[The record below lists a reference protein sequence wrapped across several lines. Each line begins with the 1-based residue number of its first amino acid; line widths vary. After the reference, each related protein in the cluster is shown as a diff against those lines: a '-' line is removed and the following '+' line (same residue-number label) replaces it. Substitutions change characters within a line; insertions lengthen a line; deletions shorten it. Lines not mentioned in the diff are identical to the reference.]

1 MKKSQI
7 DKKGMIKL
15 YFWTLSYFKPVLF
28 LTLLYVICGGAMI
41 FGELM
46 IPRRMGYLID
56 NIIPLNKI
64 SLLVNQILLLF
75 GVVVLILIVKS
86 IYNFLEQV
94 ISNKI
99 IRNQQTE
106 LMLHLQKLGFSY
118 YEKVPTG
125 QILAIFE
132 NAVNQ
137 TQQTYTFLFPQFIY
151 SLAQFVV
158 PSIILLYSE
167 PIFFVA
173 AMVGNVLYIGL
184 NHVANKKIQ
193 YYLDIETK
201 ASQASQQSLYDAIE
215 ATTELKITGSKEW
228 FQKRTIGYFNEF
240 RIARMWSLF
249 WRHFRYT
256 TVGLTLTLSI
266 VLFYY
271 FGLRLVANGSITL
284 GTLVGYSFLMG
295 LISRGFSVFFYII
308 PAQYNA
314 LNYAKYLF
322 DFLKLQPD
330 VTEDNC
336 RYIDDIDRFDIQLKN
351 ISFSY
356 NKNQPLINDIS
367 YTIPE
372 GKKIA
377 IVGESGCGKSTLLKL
392 IGRFYDVSNGE
403 IMIGGQDIRDV
414 KMNKLRQNFGYVF
427 QDTYLF
433 NMSMKE
439 NIRFGNPEATD
450 FEVIQ
455 AAERAK
461 AHEFIMETE
470 DGYETIVG
478 ERGSRLSGGQKQR
491 ISIAR
496 MILKDPKIILL
507 DEATS
512 ALDYATEAS
521 IKKALDD
528 FSVGKT
534 VIAVAHRLST
544 IKEYDCI
551 LVLEDGKIA
560 EQGTYESLNNK
571 KGIFYGLVMKGVR
584 NEG

>member
-1 MKKSQI
+1 
-7 DKKGMIKL
+7 MIKL
-15 YFWTLSYFKPVLF
+15 YFWTLSYFKPVLL

-46 IPRRMGYLID
+46 IPRRIGYLID

-75 GVVVLILIVKS
+75 GIVVLILIVKS
-86 IYNFLEQV
+86 IYNLLEQV

-125 QILAIFE
+125 QILAIFV
-132 NAVNQ
+132 NSVNQ

-167 PIFFVA
+167 PKFFIA
-173 AMVGNVLYIGL
+173 AMAGNILYIGL

-193 YYLDIETK
+193 YYLDIETN

-228 FQKRTIGYFNEF
+228 FQKRTMEYFDEF
-240 RIARMWSLF
+240 RAARMWSLF

-271 FGLRLVANGSITL
+271 FGLRLVVNGSLSL
-284 GTLVGYSFLMG
+284 GMLVGYSFLMS

-330 VTEDNC
+330 VTEENC
-336 RYIDDIDRFDIQLKN
+336 QYIGDIDSFDIQLSN
-351 ISFSY
+351 ISFAYSE
-356 NKNQPLINDIS
+356 NQLLINNIT

-377 IVGESGCGKSTLLKL
+377 IIGESGCGKSTLLKL
-392 IGRFYDVSNGE
+392 IGRFYDVSKGE
-403 IMIGGQDIRDV
+403 IIIGGHDIKNV
-414 KMNKLRQNFGYVF
+414 ELNKLRQNIGYVF

-433 NMSMKE
+433 NMSIKE

-450 FEVIQ
+450 SEVME
-455 AAERAK
+455 AAKRGK

-496 MILKDPKIILL
+496 MILKNPKIILL

-512 ALDYATEAS
+512 ALDNATEAS
-521 IKKALDD
+521 IKKTLDE
-528 FSVGKT
+528 FSCGKT

-544 IKEYDCI
+544 IKDYDCI
-551 LVLEDGKIA
+551 LVLEDGRIA
-560 EQGTYESLNNK
+560 EQGTYESLIDK